1 MLKQYGKIGIAT
13 HLALSW
19 SFLLG
24 TYIFIQWTG
33 KSAVLI
39 KKLKLESKIPPKAGS
54 FAIAG
59 IIYKAVM
66 PFRLALSA
74 MVIPFVVKFIGDD
87 DLPKVE

>member
-1 MLKQYGKIGIAT
+1 MDTSEMLKQYGKVGIIT

-39 KKLKLESKIPPKAGS
+39 KKLKL
-54 FAIAG
+54 
-59 IIYKAVM
+59 
-66 PFRLALSA
+66 
-74 MVIPFVVKFIGDD
+74 
-87 DLPKVE
+87 